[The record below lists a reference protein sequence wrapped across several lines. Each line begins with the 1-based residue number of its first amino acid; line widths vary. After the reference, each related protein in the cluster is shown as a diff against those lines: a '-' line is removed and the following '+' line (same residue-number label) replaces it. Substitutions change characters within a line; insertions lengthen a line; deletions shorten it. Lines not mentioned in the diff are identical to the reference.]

1 MVADEANKS
10 NRRYTGTGCLR
21 LNNNARQTITM
32 DNEQLTRQQSISVDA
47 YNPMVAIAKAMS
59 G

>member
-21 LNNNARQTITM
+21 PNHNAQQTFTM

-47 YNPMVAIAKAMS
+47 YNPIEAIAKAMS

>member
-10 NRRYTGTGCLR
+10 NRRYAGTGCLR

-32 DNEQLTRQQSISVDA
+32 DNEQLTRQQNLSVDA
-47 YNPMVAIAKAMS
+47 YNPIEAIAKAMS

>member
-10 NRRYTGTGCLR
+10 NRLYAGTGCLR
-21 LNNNARQTITM
+21 PTNNAEQIVTM
-32 DNEQLTRQQSISVDA
+32 DNEQLTRQQILSVGA
-47 YNPMVAIAKAMS
+47 NNPIAAIAKAMS